1 MKTLQVYTDF
11 VEDIEPLTDE
21 EVGRLFRAMLI
32 YAADDSQ
39 LPDLNGNERFT
50 WATAKKALNRQW
62 KEYREMCERNKD
74 NRSKGSIANDSSR
87 LVTGRHDSSRLD
99 TTCDKKR
106 QRQKEKN
113 KTQSLYVE
121 TEPNT
126 DDIKRLLEAM

>member
-11 VEDIEPLTDE
+11 VEDLEPLTDE

-32 YAADDSQ
+32 YAADDSNV
-39 LPDLNGNERFT
+39 PDLTGNERFT
-50 WATAKKALNRQW
+50 WATAKKTLNRQW

-74 NRSKGSIANDSSR
+74 NRSKGNIADDSSR
-87 LVTGRHDSSRLD
+87 LVTTGYDSSRLD
-99 TTCDKKR
+99 TTRDKKR

-113 KTQSLYVE
+113 KKQSLYIE
-121 TEPNT
+121 NEPNT